1 MSSKDKKEKWLALA
15 SFFANMGAGLGQGG
29 PGGAWGERIAG
40 QISNQAQAIAAQRA
54 KEEADKKA
62 KRGFL
67 GKIAGTAVGMI
78 PGVGQIAGPLVEQ
91 GIAGS
96 GGSGQAAPSAAGSFA
111 MNAPKIGGAP
121 IAAPPPAPAPPTTV
135 SPPPS
140 YNPGNTVLNWDI
152 NWDMNKRA
160 DIPVMEA
167 VDVPPVSAPAA
178 PAAPMPVR
186 RAATPPAPSPIVPA
200 RPIPASTISPA
211 TPVVTIPDPAPIVLA
226 APPESTLGAFS
237 QTNLTGGIL
246 PAATGYEYVNGKLV
260 PKQPMCIGGNCG
272 GQL

>member
-67 GKIAGTAVGMI
+67 GKVAGTVVGRI
-78 PGVGQIAGPLVEQ
+78 PVVGSIAGPLVEQ

-121 IAAPPPAPAPPTTV
+121 IAAPPPAPAPAPAAPAPPP
-135 SPPPS
+135 SPPP
-140 YNPGNTVLNWDI
+140 YNPGSTAWLPAGESWSMKD
-152 NWDMNKRA
+152 
-160 DIPVMEA
+160 
-167 VDVPPVSAPAA
+167 VDVPPVVAPAA
-178 PAAPMPVR
+178 PVAPMTVR
-186 RAATPPAPSPIVPA
+186 RAAPVTPPPAVLPEA
-200 RPIPASTISPA
+200 RPIPAPTISPT
-211 TPVVTIPDPAPIVLA
+211 TPIVTIPDPAPIAPV

-246 PAATGYEYVNGKLV
+246 PAATGYEYINGKLV
-260 PKQPMCIGGNCG
+260 PRQPTCIGGNCG